1 MAIDV
6 TIITQPEE
14 RAIYGVWGK
23 SSDKTVSKDIPALS
37 KEYYGIVGKEPGL
50 VLPFFVLSKDY
61 AKDTGRFDLLIG
73 GENEKA
79 GLTKFHLPAGIYG
92 KISVKPKLKLL
103 WGLAVGEAK
112 RFFYIKWLPASEYE
126 AVNMEYELH
135 TEKSIAKNPEVDL
148 LFAIK
153 TKQATA
159 ESTAT

>member
-73 GENEKA
+73 APCIAFCFCFASHRLGTRPLT
-79 GLTKFHLPAGIYG
+79 LTKAVE
-92 KISVKPKLKLL
+92 ISKQS
-103 WGLAVGEAK
+103 
-112 RFFYIKWLPASEYE
+112 RRDQSEHFE
-126 AVNMEYELH
+126 
-135 TEKSIAKNPEVDL
+135 I
-148 LFAIK
+148 
-153 TKQATA
+153 
-159 ESTAT
+159 